1 MATFSSGG
9 DLEQIQFLLG
19 HSSIQTTERYLG
31 GEQEIANAHFKAA
44 NYPFFAAL
52 IFAQR
57 ARCAAAILFLPAAD
71 ILRVGCAALFGA
83 DFFPVGGVHSNNRT
97 T

>member
-31 GEQEIANAHFKAA
+31 GEQEIANAHFKVAH
-44 NYPFFAAL
+44 YPFFAAL

-83 DFFPVGGVHSNNRT
+83 FLFPVGRVPSNNRT